1 LTDLFSFG
9 TRLALNSLIAAT
21 LERWPE
27 HARFLKKSMA
37 NRPDAVLDTADR
49 LAAIVLQLA
58 EAEPG
63 DLDTAIA
70 DYRFVCDEIV
80 LPEEI
85 FFRREGH
92 YRLNS
97 FVEAN
102 EQVYK
107 NAPLMR
113 RYMNGLLVT
122 NVLWHNHCHA
132 MNDFVAD
139 YLPRLKPGARH
150 LEIGPGHGIFLY
162 FAALRPEISSL
173 TGWDLSPTSIAK
185 TRHALD
191 TLGIDRPVE
200 LVEQD
205 MFAVGEPGA
214 DRLFDS
220 IVMSEL
226 LEHVED
232 PVMALRSAARSL
244 RPGGLI
250 WINVPA
256 NSPAPDHIFL
266 VNSPAH
272 AEALVREA
280 GLDIVASKGFA
291 MMGVSLEKAARNQLS
306 VNCVITARK
315 P

>member
-1 LTDLFSFG
+1 MSDLSSSGFRPALG
-9 TRLALNSLIAAT
+9 RLLAET
-21 LERWPE
+21 LARWPQ
-27 HARFLKKSMA
+27 HARFLEKSMA
-37 NRPDAVLDTADR
+37 NRSDTVLDTADR
-49 LAAIVLQLA
+49 LAAIILQLA
-58 EAEPG
+58 DAEPG
-63 DLDTAIA
+63 GIDGAIA

-85 FFRREGH
+85 FFRREGR
-92 YRLNS
+92 YRLSS
-97 FVEAN
+97 FAEAN
-102 EQVYK
+102 EAVYA
-107 NAPLMR
+107 NAPLMH
-113 RYMNGLLVT
+113 RYMNGLLIT

-132 MNDFVAD
+132 MNDFVTD
-139 YLPRLKPGARH
+139 YLPRLTPGALH

-162 FAALRPEISSL
+162 FAALRPEIFNI
-173 TGWDLSPTSIAK
+173 TGWDLSPTSIAR
-185 TRHALD
+185 TRHALE
-191 TLGIDRPVE
+191 TLGIDRPVD

-205 MFAVGEPGA
+205 MFAVGERDG
-214 DRLFDS
+214 DMLFDS

-232 PVMALRSAARSL
+232 PVVALMSAAKSL

-266 VNSPAH
+266 VKSPAH
-272 AEALVREA
+272 AETLVRDA
-280 GLDIVASKGFA
+280 GLDIVASKAFA